1 MSEPCNQPNE
11 IKESH
16 SARLARVEYAL
27 NGNGEKGIKAKVQDL
42 QDAVSDRVW
51 RADIAE
57 AITGVK
63 ALLDERLK
71 PRTVEDNKRFEM
83 KKLLATGGV
92 AILGGLIS
100 SGAAWINAIV
110 NAMKGG

>member
-16 SARLARVEYAL
+16 SARLARLEYAL
-27 NGNGEKGIKAKVQDL
+27 NGNGEKGIKAKVQDM
-42 QDAVSDRVW
+42 QEKFENRIWS
-51 RADIAE
+51 ADIQG
-57 AITGVK
+57 AIDGVK
-63 ALLDERLK
+63 ELLDERLK
-71 PRTVEDNKRFEM
+71 PRAAEDQ
-83 KKLLATGGV
+83 KKYEVKKILATGGI
-92 AILGGLIS
+92 AIVGGLIS